1 MSNTKGN
8 DQHVKYQFFFINSMV
23 KFTISFSYQAILAQS
38 IKGEFDDI
46 LNNIEELQK
55 AAKGLGNHLDI
66 LGVGVEKEINILTSL
81 LRARK
86 AIVDYAF
93 QDASIALYTSK
104 QDLMEWKRLCQEQDY
119 TEVNHFIILI
129 YNVG

>member
-1 MSNTKGN
+1 
-8 DQHVKYQFFFINSMV
+8 
-23 KFTISFSYQAILAQS
+23 
-38 IKGEFDDI
+38 
-46 LNNIEELQK
+46 
-55 AAKGLGNHLDI
+55 LGNHLDI

-93 QDASIALYTSK
+93 QDACIALYTSK

-119 TEVNHFIILI
+119 PEVKIH
-129 YNVG
+129 